1 MHIYKNEGLSL
12 LLSLRTHTHTHIWML
27 VCVYVCISST
37 LLVENKEIF
46 VLFLFNFLSFLE
58 SVFYW
63 WYTVTD
69 VFFEIS
75 QKKKKRFQ
83 PLSSYSGNKTVFNK
97 SRFFVFSSVLFWYFW
112 RYILNLIFFLS
123 CQVVCSRILSFHFY
137 HYIFF

>member
-58 SVFYW
+58 SVFY
-63 WYTVTD
+63 
-69 VFFEIS
+69 
-75 QKKKKRFQ
+75 
-83 PLSSYSGNKTVFNK
+83 
-97 SRFFVFSSVLFWYFW
+97 
-112 RYILNLIFFLS
+112 
-123 CQVVCSRILSFHFY
+123 
-137 HYIFF
+137 